1 MQNDV
6 RACKSELQYAFS
18 PPLVEILCAADVP
31 RSTAISS
38 AKLGTRF
45 LTLMDLSKETF
56 FFRKDEVC
64 EAISYCHS
72 RTTKKEDLEKD
83 LE

>member
-1 MQNDV
+1 MLL
-6 RACKSELQYAFS
+6 KGFYAS
-18 PPLVEILCAADVP
+18 GSAAA
-31 RSTAISS
+31 AISS

-72 RTTKKEDLEKD
+72 RTTKKEDLGKD

>member
-1 MQNDV
+1 MLL
-6 RACKSELQYAFS
+6 KGFYAS
-18 PPLVEILCAADVP
+18 GSAAA
-31 RSTAISS
+31 AISS

-72 RTTKKEDLEKD
+72 RTTKKEDLEKRFRVKCIQVYWHTSI
-83 LE
+83 LFAVF

>member
-1 MQNDV
+1 MLL
-6 RACKSELQYAFS
+6 KGFYAS
-18 PPLVEILCAADVP
+18 GAAA
-31 RSTAISS
+31 AISS

-64 EAISYCHS
+64 KAISYCHS